1 MSTHG
6 KHTIAGLEP
15 SADLARGV
23 GGPGPRQ
30 EMFEAMVDGAREG
43 LCLLNPGS
51 VMLRSN
57 QVAGEILGFDP
68 KRATGVPVHELG
80 AERDFDWS
88 IVGEVVAGGVSVSTV
103 QTLQTGQK
111 LLVSGVPIPGAEG
124 KLAYIVV
131 TIRDITGMGQ
141 VMTKLR
147 DAVEVA
153 EQSRATLSISTH
165 REVQIDDIV
174 AQSPALV
181 EVRETALRYAAV
193 DSTVLLLGETGAG
206 KGLFARLVHQASARS
221 GGPFLEVNC
230 GAIPEGLME
239 AELFGYA
246 KGAFTGA
253 DSKGKVG
260 LVELA
265 HRGTLLLNEIGDLP
279 LGLQVKLLRF
289 LEDGEVWA
297 VGAVK
302 PKRPDVRIIAST
314 NRDLPAMIAAGTFR
328 GDLFYRLNV
337 LTLEIPPLRAHAE
350 DIPRLVEVTLARL
363 ERKVKRRRAITP
375 AALDAL
381 SRYSFP
387 GNVRE
392 LLNLVERLMVT
403 CATETI
409 DIADLPWALASLA
422 DERSPASPAGSA
434 TLRKALQ
441 KVESQLLRDALV
453 RFKTQALAARH
464 LGITQSTVAR
474 KAKQYGIDA
483 AGRAPSG

>member
-1 MSTHG
+1 
-6 KHTIAGLEP
+6 
-15 SADLARGV
+15 
-23 GGPGPRQ
+23 
-30 EMFEAMVDGAREG
+30 
-43 LCLLNPGS
+43 
-51 VMLRSN
+51 
-57 QVAGEILGFDP
+57 
-68 KRATGVPVHELG
+68 
-80 AERDFDWS
+80 
-88 IVGEVVAGGVSVSTV
+88 
-103 QTLQTGQK
+103 
-111 LLVSGVPIPGAEG
+111 
-124 KLAYIVV
+124 
-131 TIRDITGMGQ
+131 
-141 VMTKLR
+141 
-147 DAVEVA
+147 
-153 EQSRATLSISTH
+153 
-165 REVQIDDIV
+165 
-174 AQSPALV
+174 
-181 EVRETALRYAAV
+181 
-193 DSTVLLLGETGAG
+193 
-206 KGLFARLVHQASARS
+206 
-221 GGPFLEVNC
+221 
-230 GAIPEGLME
+230 ME

-314 NRDLPAMIAAGTFR
+314 NRDLPAMIEAGTFR

-363 ERKVKRRRAITP
+363 ERKVKRRRAITA

-381 SRYSFP
+381 SRYAFP

-392 LLNLVERLMVT
+392 LVNLVERLMVT
-403 CATETI
+403 STTETI
-409 DIADLPWALASLA
+409 DVADLPRALASLA
-422 DERSPASPAGSA
+422 GEQAPTSTATPA

-453 RFKTQALAARH
+453 RFKTQALAAKH
-464 LGITQSTVAR
+464 LGVTQSTVAR
-474 KAKQYGIDA
+474 KAKQYGIDS
-483 AGRAPSG
+483 RRTPSR

>member
-1 MSTHG
+1 
-6 KHTIAGLEP
+6 
-15 SADLARGV
+15 
-23 GGPGPRQ
+23 
-30 EMFEAMVDGAREG
+30 
-43 LCLLNPGS
+43 
-51 VMLRSN
+51 
-57 QVAGEILGFDP
+57 
-68 KRATGVPVHELG
+68 
-80 AERDFDWS
+80 
-88 IVGEVVAGGVSVSTV
+88 VSVSTV
-103 QTLQTGQK
+103 QTLRTGQK
-111 LLVSGVPIPGAEG
+111 LLVSGVPIAGPQG

-141 VMTKLR
+141 VMTRLR
-147 DAVEVA
+147 DAVELA
-153 EQSRATLSISTH
+153 EQSRATLSISTP

-206 KGLFARLVHQASARS
+206 KGLFARLIHQASARS
-221 GGPFLEVNC
+221 NGPFLEVNC

-302 PKRPDVRIIAST
+302 PKRPDVRIVAST

-363 ERKVKRRRAITP
+363 ERKIKRRRTITA

-381 SRYSFP
+381 SRYPFP

-403 CATETI
+403 SATETI
-409 DIADLPWALASLA
+409 DVADLPRALASLA
-422 DERSPASPAGSA
+422 GEQAPASTAAPA

-441 KVESQLLRDALV
+441 KVESQLLRDALT

-483 AGRAPSG
+483 GGRPPSM